1 MAEYYTFENL
11 ECWRQAKDLAVDVHR
26 LSAKGSLNGDEMMSN
41 QLRQS
46 ALRVMSR
53 IAEGKARGSGTEFIY
68 YLKLAK
74 ASAAALQ
81 SSLIISRD
89 MGYLGEG
96 DFLDF
101 QDRANRVSALVG
113 GLINAIKKGQRE
125 RTEAKKEAKKAA
137 SRAPEAG
144 TPTSVGASAEI
155 LEAAASDAPQE
166 PAESVPF

>member
-11 ECWRQAKDLAVDVHR
+11 ECWRQAKDLALDLHR
-26 LSAKGSLNGDEMMSN
+26 LSAKGSLNGDEVMSN

-53 IAEGKARGSGTEFIY
+53 IAEGKARGSGSEFIY

-74 ASAAALQ
+74 ASAAGLQ
-81 SSLIISRD
+81 SSLILSRD

-125 RTEAKKEAKKAA
+125 RKEAKAETKKAS
-137 SRAPEAG
+137 SRAPD
-144 TPTSVGASAEI
+144 SVEVAAEI
-155 LEAAASDAPQE
+155 HEASVSDAPQE
-166 PAESVPF
+166 PTESVPF

>member
-11 ECWRQAKDLAVDVHR
+11 ECWRQAKDLALDVHR
-26 LSAKGSLNGDEMMSN
+26 FSATGSLNGDEVMSD

-46 ALRVMSR
+46 ALRIMSR
-53 IAEGKARGSGTEFIY
+53 IAEGKARGSGNEFIY

-81 SSLIISRD
+81 SSLILSRD

-113 GLINAIKKGQRE
+113 GLINAIKKGQRQRKE
-125 RTEAKKEAKKAA
+125 TKKMAAAPAADSPSPAA
-137 SRAPEAG
+137 SKATADVHED
-144 TPTSVGASAEI
+144 
-155 LEAAASDAPQE
+155 AAADAPQE
-166 PAESVPF
+166 PAETVPF

>member
-11 ECWRQAKDLAVDVHR
+11 ECWRQAKDLALDVHR
-26 LSAKGSLNGDEMMSN
+26 FSATGSLNGDEVMSE

-46 ALRVMSR
+46 SMRVMSR

-74 ASAAALQ
+74 AASAALQ
-81 SSLIISRD
+81 SSLILARD

-101 QDRANRVSALVG
+101 QDRANRVSALIG

-125 RTEAKKEAKKAA
+125 KKEAKSEAA
-137 SRAPEAG
+137 RSAAAAPVPEA
-144 TPTSVGASAEI
+144 PSSPAAEE
-155 LEAAASDAPQE
+155 LPQE
-166 PAESVPF
+166 TAESVPF

>member
-11 ECWRQAKDLAVDVHR
+11 ECWRQAKDLALDVHR
-26 LSAKGSLNGDEMMSN
+26 FSLTENVCSDDVMCD

-68 YLKLAK
+68 YLKLSK
-74 ASAAALQ
+74 AAAAALQ
-81 SSLIISRD
+81 SALILSRD

-113 GLINAIKKGQRE
+113 GLINAIKKGQKE
-125 RTEAKKEAKKAA
+125 RKEAKTDANRAESIGGTVAA
-137 SRAPEAG
+137 HGAPA
-144 TPTSVGASAEI
+144 VAEVH
-155 LEAAASDAPQE
+155 EDGPDGSHE
-166 PAESVPF
+166 SAESVPF

>member
-11 ECWRQAKDLAVDVHR
+11 ECWRQAKDLALDVHR
-26 LSAKGSLNGDEMMSN
+26 LSTTGNLNGDEVMSD

-46 ALRVMSR
+46 ALRIMSR
-53 IAEGKARGSGTEFIY
+53 IAEGKARGSGNEFIY

-81 SSLIISRD
+81 SSLILSRE

-125 RTEAKKEAKKAA
+125 RKEAKKM
-137 SRAPEAG
+137 
-144 TPTSVGASAEI
+144 ASAAPAADSPSS
-155 LEAAASDAPQE
+155 AAAKAVADVHEDAAADAQQE
-166 PAESVPF
+166 PAETVPF